1 MSALDIGDP
10 KLAEGIRKAFVH
22 LEARY
27 DTKIAQLTR
36 KFENARDADLLNFA
50 DQAER
55 ADYHSNLLKSCHVLL
70 TGTKN
75 LNTNRLKD

>member
-1 MSALDIGDP
+1 MTYFSNEEWLAALDIGDP
-10 KLAEGIRKAFVH
+10 KLAEGIRKAFIH

-27 DTKIAQLTR
+27 DQKMER
-36 KFENARDADLLNFA
+36 VVKKFESARDADLLNFA

-70 TGTKN
+70 TGE
-75 LNTNRLKD
+75 